1 MRPWMKFLATS
12 SLLLLL
18 ACAQSPSVYRS
29 EPIELSASPSWRA
42 VADRLQV
49 VQAPGVSQ
57 PDTKIS
63 SLLAEL
69 PVETLRRWVQTRIT
83 TDKSTRG
90 LIVATI
96 QKAEATQSKLVGKS
110 NVLSIFDNKPT
121 NRRAINL
128 ALTLSAFDSENKEV
142 GKVNV
147 EVQVAS
153 NFSDNSEPKNQRL
166 QWEQL
171 LTRAIENL
179 DIELSRQLPKG
190 FPDFEKLR

>member
-1 MRPWMKFLATS
+1 M
-12 SLLLLL
+12 
-18 ACAQSPSVYRS
+18 
-29 EPIELSASPSWRA
+29 SASPSWRA